1 MSAGTTRAPAVRWVI
16 LAVYALLAACTQ
28 LLWLTFAAID
38 TDTAKVLHTDVGT
51 VGDLAAIFPFVYV
64 VLALPV
70 GRRLDSHFTQ
80 SLGIGAV
87 LSGGG
92 ALIRLIAPSSFTV
105 QLIGQ
110 LVIAAGQ
117 PFVLNSITKVAARY
131 FPQSQR
137 ATAISVGSVA
147 LFIGILAAVL
157 IAGPLFTAGG
167 LGLVLTVEAV
177 PSVVAMALMVL
188 LLRVPAVYTD
198 DASTAVSLRWLIR
211 DRFMWLLA
219 GLIFIGMGVYNAVA
233 TWLQPVLAKFGEGG
247 AAGNLI
253 AVLTAGGIVGAAV
266 LPPLVATREQRRPL
280 LIIAL
285 AFSALAFAATD
296 IRHDVVWLT
305 IWLFATGFLLM
316 SCLPV
321 VLDWSAVHAG
331 PAHEGSAA
339 GFLLMAGNLGGV
351 VLVLVIQ
358 AVMGNAYLPLAA
370 LAVVGV
376 LGLPLAVGLPG
387 RAPLRSIGQA
397 VPDQA
402 VSAVPAS
409 RRDA

>member
-1 MSAGTTRAPAVRWVI
+1 MSIDTARAPAVRWVI
-16 LAVYALLAACTQ
+16 LAIYALLAACTQ

-38 TDTAKVLHTDVGT
+38 TETAKVLHTDVGT
-51 VGDLAAIFPFVYV
+51 VGDLAAIFPLVYV

-87 LSGGG
+87 LTGGG
-92 ALIRLIAPSSFTV
+92 ALLRLIAPTSFSV

-110 LVIAAGQ
+110 FVIAAGQ

-131 FPQSQR
+131 FPRSQR
-137 ATAISVGSVA
+137 ATAIAVGSVA
-147 LFIGILAAVL
+147 LFAGILASVL

-167 LGLVLTVEAV
+167 LGLVLTIEAI
-177 PSVVAMALMVL
+177 PSVIAAVLMLV
-188 LLRVPAVYTD
+188 LLRVPAAYTD
-198 DASTAVSLRWLIR
+198 DASTSVSLRWLVR

-247 AAGNLI
+247 SAGNLI
-253 AVLTAGGIVGAAV
+253 AVLTAGGILGAAV
-266 LPPLVATREQRRPL
+266 LPPLVASRDQRRPM

-285 AFSALAFAATD
+285 VFSAVAFAAAD
-296 IRHDVVWLT
+296 LRHEVVWLT
-305 IWLFATGFLLM
+305 IWLFANGFLLM
-316 SCLPV
+316 ACLPV

-331 PAHEGSAA
+331 SAREGAAA
-339 GFLLMAGNLGGV
+339 GFLLMSGNLGGV

-370 LAVVGV
+370 LAIIGV
-376 LGLPLAVGLPG
+376 LGLPLAIALPG
-387 RAPLRSIGQA
+387 HAAMRSIGHP
-397 VPDQA
+397 VPD
-402 VSAVPAS
+402 
-409 RRDA
+409 

>member
-1 MSAGTTRAPAVRWVI
+1 MSTDAGRARAVRWAI

-28 LLWLTFAAID
+28 LLWLSFAAID
-38 TDTAKVLHTDVGT
+38 TETAKVLHTDVGT

-87 LSGGG
+87 LTGGG
-92 ALIRLIAPSSFTV
+92 ALLRLIAPSSLTV

-110 LVIAAGQ
+110 FVIAAGQ

-131 FPQSQR
+131 FPGSQR
-137 ATAISVGSVA
+137 ATAIAVGSVA
-147 LFIGILAAVL
+147 LFLGILASVL
-157 IAGPLFTAGG
+157 IGGPLFTAGG
-167 LGLVLTVEAV
+167 LGLVLTVEAI
-177 PSVVAMALMVL
+177 PSVIAAVVMLAM
-188 LLRVPAVYTD
+188 LRAPAAYTD
-198 DASTAVSLRWLIR
+198 DASKSVSLRWLIR

-233 TWLQPVLAKFGEGG
+233 TWLQPVLANFGEGG

-266 LPPLVATREQRRPL
+266 LPPLVAARDQRRPI

-285 AFSALAFAATD
+285 VFSAVAFAATD
-296 IRHDVVWLT
+296 LRHDVVWLT

-316 SCLPV
+316 ACLPV

-331 PAHEGSAA
+331 SEREGAAA
-339 GFLLMAGNLGGV
+339 GFLLMSGNLGGV

-370 LAVVGV
+370 LSVIGV
-376 LGLPLAVGLPG
+376 LGLPLAFGLPG
-387 RAPLRSIGQA
+387 RAAMRSISHA
-397 VPDQA
+397 VPD
-402 VSAVPAS
+402 
-409 RRDA
+409 

>member
-1 MSAGTTRAPAVRWVI
+1 MSAGTVRPPSVRWAI
-16 LAVYALLAACTQ
+16 LAIYALLAACTQ
-28 LLWLTFAAID
+28 LLWLSFAAID
-38 TDTAKVLHTDVGT
+38 TETAKVLHTDVGT

-87 LSGGG
+87 LTGGG
-92 ALIRLIAPSSFTV
+92 ALLRLIAPSSFAV

-110 LVIAAGQ
+110 FVIAAGQ

-131 FPQSQR
+131 FPHTQR
-137 ATAISVGSVA
+137 ATAIAVGSVA
-147 LFIGILAAVL
+147 LFAGILASVL
-157 IAGPLFTAGG
+157 IAGPLFSAGG
-167 LGLVLTVEAV
+167 LGLVLAVEAI
-177 PSVVAMALMVL
+177 PSVIAAVLMLVM
-188 LLRVPAVYTD
+188 LRVPAVYTD
-198 DASTAVSLRWLIR
+198 DASTSVSLRWLIR

-233 TWLQPVLAKFGEGG
+233 TWLQPVLANFGQGG

-266 LPPLVATREQRRPL
+266 LPPVVASRDQRRPM

-285 AFSALAFAATD
+285 VFSAVAFAATD
-296 IRHDVVWLT
+296 LRHDVVWLS

-316 SCLPV
+316 ACLPV

-331 PAHEGSAA
+331 AAREGAAA

-370 LAVVGV
+370 LAVIGV
-376 LGLPLAVGLPG
+376 LGIPLAVGLPG
-387 RAPLRSIGQA
+387 RAAMRSIGQA
-397 VPDQA
+397 VPD
-402 VSAVPAS
+402 
-409 RRDA
+409 